1 MVVEHLSKTF
11 LVKVLFEAYLEVGY
25 PLSSRM
31 LLFVSSFPLR
41 VLNCETSFIYLA
53 NNSRDLIVLLC
64 LQVNLTLHIVIGLNA
79 KALLTILYTRISLLG
94 LHGILCLKF
103 HAFIRLRMN

>member
-31 LLFVSSFPLR
+31 LL
-41 VLNCETSFIYLA
+41 FIYLA